1 LGVKVEWLNYVG
13 FIALFLSIALQVR
26 GRRMQREGKPV
37 PKAISYTILFCTAVV
52 MVNLVYNFF
61 LK

>member
-1 LGVKVEWLNYVG
+1 MNIEWLNYVG
-13 FIALFLSIALQVR
+13 FAALFLSIALQIR

-37 PKAISYTILFCTAVV
+37 PKALSYAILFCTAVV

>member
-1 LGVKVEWLNYVG
+1 MRIGWLNYVG
-13 FIALFLSIALQVR
+13 FIALFASIALQLR

-37 PKAISYTILFCTAVV
+37 PKWLSYAMLFCTAVV

-61 LK
+61 LRD